1 MTSHTKSPSPHFI
14 ALDCGDALNHATLGR
29 DVRFLFASLNTRQ
42 NQCRRLFQFLSLN
55 LALPVISVA
64 MISFLQPPA
73 GQTLYVGTNYSFTA
87 SVGNV
92 TSVSAHDQFGNVF
105 SCGVSQGL
113 AKCPY
118 IPASAGA
125 LTITI
130 SGGLYSA
137 RQSFDV
143 LTPSG
148 VYPMGDK
155 MLIGAWA
162 GFDSTVPTFN
172 QFVLS
177 GLNSTQMWDSTGTAA
192 TQLQFVDFAKSAGIA
207 ATMASMDGNYCTA
220 VDGGSPSACESTLIN
235 PLFSDS
241 NFEIWEFDGPET
253 APDSTMKAETTYIH
267 SYDPFNRPV
276 FAYINSSTSSGF
288 QGFLPYVD
296 IFGAGA
302 YELYGAEP
310 SREIN
315 RWEVEQEIVAIRAA
329 GYTVGPKFHSQS
341 QKTPILVNETVC
353 YNGSCDT
360 PADYV
365 HDVFAGL
372 CAGAQGSFSYSYYP
386 NGIGAAS
393 KPGFLGPAGAYSKVA
408 HLLNGSPGVAEWILK
423 GVHRPDLSVQVLS
436 GPANASPLFNGVV
449 YPSVRAA
456 VWDWAG
462 MRVIVAVNTASTAV
476 TAKFSGLPSML
487 PPASVLE
494 ESRTIYTSN
503 GTITDSF
510 VGYGVH
516 IYQIPLVDRQ
526 FNGAWAAL

>member
-1 MTSHTKSPSPHFI
+1 MTSHAEAPSPDFV
-14 ALDCGDALNHATLGR
+14 ALDRHASSKIR
-29 DVRFLFASLNTRQ
+29 QRQCTR
-42 NQCRRLFQFLSLN
+42 LLQFLILN
-55 LALPVISVA
+55 LTLPAISVA

-73 GQTLYVGTNYSFTA
+73 GQKLYVGTNYSFTA
-87 SVGNV
+87 NVGNV
-92 TSVSAHDQFGNVF
+92 TSVSAHDQYGNVF

-113 AKCPY
+113 ANRPHV
-118 IPASAGA
+118 PTSAGA

-137 RQSFDV
+137 NRSFNV

-155 MLIGAWA
+155 MLLGAWT
-162 GFDSTVPTFN
+162 GFDTTVPTFT
-172 QFVLS
+172 QFVS
-177 GLNSTQMWDSTGTAA
+177 TGLNSTQIWNSTGTAA

-207 ATMASMDGNYCTA
+207 APMASMDGNYCTA
-220 VDGGSPSACESTLIN
+220 ADGGSPSACESTLIN

-241 NFEIWEFDGPET
+241 NFEVWEFDGPEI
-253 APDSTMKAETTYIH
+253 APDSTLKAETAYIH
-267 SYDPFNRPV
+267 AYDPFNRPV
-276 FAYINSSTSSGF
+276 FAYINSSTSAGF
-288 QGFLPYVD
+288 RAFLPYVD

-315 RWEVEQEIVAIRAA
+315 RWEVEQEIAAIQAA
-329 GYTVGPKFHSQS
+329 GYTVGPKFHSQL

-353 YNGSCDT
+353 YNGACDT
-360 PADYV
+360 PAEYM

-372 CAGAQGSFSYSYYP
+372 CAGAQGSISYYYYP
-386 NGIGAAS
+386 DGSGAAS
-393 KPGFLGPAGAYSKVA
+393 QPGYRGPTGAYSEVTG
-408 HLLNGSPGVAEWILK
+408 LLNGAPGVAEWILK
-423 GVHRPDLSVQVLS
+423 GVHQPDLNVQVLS
-436 GPANASPLFNGVV
+436 GPAKAAPLFNGVV
-449 YPSVRAA
+449 YPSVRTA

-462 MRVIVAVNTASTAV
+462 MRVIVAVNTASTTV
-476 TAKFSGLPSML
+476 IAKLSGLPGML

-494 ESRTIYTSN
+494 ESRTISTSN

-510 VGYGVH
+510 VGFGVH

-526 FNGAWAAL
+526 SNGVWAAL